1 MLVQKKNEKT
11 CKKDRILSEKENYSP
26 RGQMSDI
33 LQLISHNLIS
43 PAILFFIL
51 GVLAGFFKSDLEIPE
66 SISNYLSIYLMMAI
80 GFKGGVAIAN
90 TPEIN
95 QEVILAIL
103 AGVAFSF
110 LQPFLAYTLLKLT
123 TKLDAVTAAAVSA
136 HYGSISMVTFV
147 TAASFLKSHDIMF
160 AGYVV
165 AILALMEAPAIVS
178 GLFIA
183 HKVDPK
189 TKHDPEERKLAR
201 EIFVNGAILLLFG
214 SFVIGCM
221 TGQSGMEK
229 MQGFF
234 VEPFQG
240 ILALFLLDM
249 GLLVS
254 KNLSHL
260 RKMTWNVV
268 LFGLYMPLIGA
279 AIGLGAAIMIGMN
292 AGTACLFIVMCAS
305 ASYIAVPAA
314 MRLALPEAQAGIY
327 VPLSLAITFPFNV
340 ILGIPLYYAVA
351 DYFL

>member
-1 MLVQKKNEKT
+1 MLE
-11 CKKDRILSEKENYSP
+11 I
-26 RGQMSDI
+26 I
-33 LQLISHNLIS
+33 QLISHNLLS

-51 GVLAGFFKSDLEIPE
+51 GILAGFFKSDLEIPE

-95 QEVILAIL
+95 QELVFAIL

-110 LQPFLAYTLLKLT
+110 VQPFIGYALLKLT
-123 TKLDAVTAAAVSA
+123 TKLDSPTAAAVAS

-147 TAASFLKSHDIMF
+147 TATSFLKSHDIVF

-183 HKVDPK
+183 HRADPK
-189 TKHDPEERKLAR
+189 TKHDPEEKKLAR

-214 SFVIGCM
+214 SFVIGCL

-234 VEPFQG
+234 VQPFQG

-254 KNLSHL
+254 QNLSHL
-260 RKMTWNVV
+260 RKMTWQIALV
-268 LFGLYMPLIGA
+268 GIYMPL
-279 AIGLGAAIMIGMN
+279 LGACIGCMAAMMIGMN
-292 AGTACLFIVMCAS
+292 VGTATLFIVLCAS

-314 MRLALPEAQAGIY
+314 MRLALPEAQAAIY
-327 VPLSLAITFPFNV
+327 IPLSLAITFPFNV
-340 ILGIPLYYAVA
+340 IVGIPLYYAIA
-351 DYFL
+351 DYMI